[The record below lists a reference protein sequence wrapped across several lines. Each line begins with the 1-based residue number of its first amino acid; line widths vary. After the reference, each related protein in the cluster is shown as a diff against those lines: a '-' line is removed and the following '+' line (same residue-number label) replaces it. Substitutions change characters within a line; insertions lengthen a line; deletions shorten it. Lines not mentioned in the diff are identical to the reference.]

1 MTSVPIRSMT
11 GYGEAERAWEHGSV
25 RIEIRSVNHRH
36 LAVQLRAPSALER
49 HGSKVERALRDH
61 FARGQLNVSVVVAR
75 LATAGDA
82 APIQPD
88 VERAR
93 GYVEALR
100 SLQRELGL
108 EGQLDVS
115 VLARFRDVFRD
126 EDPLEGKPEVSE
138 AVLLEALDE
147 AAKGLRAMREEEGA
161 ALATDLHARLAA
173 MEGQLRE
180 VETLAPARLVAE
192 RDRLRAAIA
201 KLLDGAVTVDEER
214 LAREVAHLAERWDI
228 HEEIVR
234 FRSHVALFRETLR
247 AGAAD
252 GVGKRLGFV
261 AQELLR
267 EANTIGSKANDV
279 EISRR
284 VVALKE
290 EIDRVREQVENV
302 E

>member
-1 MTSVPIRSMT
+1 MT
-11 GYGEAERAWEHGSV
+11 GYGEAERGWEHGTV

-36 LAVQLRAPSALER
+36 LAVQLRAPSAVER
-49 HGSKVERALRDH
+49 YGAKIERALRDH
-61 FARGQLNVSVVVAR
+61 FARGQLNVSVVVGR
-75 LATAGDA
+75 LTTAGDLA
-82 APIQPD
+82 HIHAD
-88 VERAR
+88 LGRAR
-93 GYVEALR
+93 GYVDALR
-100 SLQRELGL
+100 VLQRELGL

-115 VLARFRDVFRD
+115 VLARFRDVFRE
-126 EDPLEGKPEVSE
+126 EDAIEAKPEVPE
-138 AVLLEALDE
+138 AVLMEALED
-147 AAKGLRAMREEEGA
+147 AARVLRAMREEEGA
-161 ALATDLHARLAA
+161 ALATDLSVRLAA
-173 MEGQLRE
+173 MEAQIGE
-180 VETLAPARLVAE
+180 VEVLAPARLVAE
-192 RDRLRAAIA
+192 RDRLRAAIV
-201 KLLDGAVTVDEER
+201 KLLDGQITVDEER
-214 LAREVAHLAERWDI
+214 IAREVAHLAERWDI

-247 AGAAD
+247 LGAAD

>member
-1 MTSVPIRSMT
+1 MT
-11 GYGEAERAWEHGSV
+11 GYGEAERGWEQGTV

-49 HGSKVERALRDH
+49 HAAKIERALRAR
-61 FARGQLNVSVVVAR
+61 FARGQLNVSVVVGR
-75 LATAGDA
+75 LTTAGDA
-82 APIQPD
+82 APIQAD

-108 EGQLDVS
+108 EGPLDVS
-115 VLARFRDVFRD
+115 VLARFRDVFRE
-126 EDPLEGKPEVSE
+126 EDSLEAKHEVPE
-138 AVLLEALDE
+138 AVLMEALDE
-147 AAKGLRAMREEEGA
+147 AARGLRAMREEEGA
-161 ALATDLHARLAA
+161 ALATDLSNRLAA
-173 MEGQLRE
+173 MEAQLDE
-180 VETLAPARLVAE
+180 VEVLAPARLVAE

-201 KLLDGAVTVDEER
+201 KLLDGEVTIDEER
-214 LAREVAHLAERWDI
+214 IAREVAHMAERWDI

-247 AGAAD
+247 SGAPD